1 MRIPV
6 PWVFVLAYLVGVVLQ
21 AFLPIPMNAKIRH
34 VTQTAGFALL
44 GAGAV
49 LATWCL
55 MIFRRARTTTIPL
68 TMSSTLVTWGP
79 YRFSRNPMYVS
90 LTLVYLGEAGVLG
103 QVWPLIFLPFV
114 LAYINGTVV
123 PFEEARL
130 QEKFDDSYQ
139 RYCATVRRWF

>member
-6 PWVFVLAYLVGVVLQ
+6 QWVFVLAYLVGVVLQ
-21 AFLPIPMNAKIRH
+21 AFLPIPMNAKIRQ
-34 VTQTAGFALL
+34 VAQTAGFALL

-68 TMSSTLVTWGP
+68 VTSSTLVTWGS

-103 QVWPLIFLPFV
+103 QVWPLILLSFG
-114 LAYINGTVV
+114 LAYINGTVM

-130 QEKFDDSYQ
+130 QEKCDDSYQ
-139 RYCATVRRWF
+139 RYSATVRRWF